1 MVDFQA
7 GLLHAAVQLDPKQ
20 GHAAQEVL
28 VLHSDLAVQQTL
40 KLQIREAQHA
50 DGGALADG
58 VDALHHAAA
67 EPDINIGRAVP
78 EELVLQTAQAVQVN
92 PNHAILTRAARA
104 MVDRA
109 QAMASAVLAF
119 AMQML
124 MVMGTQAVAARRVAV
139 RDPKALIAVIQ
150 TATPT
155 RGRAVTSAHP
165 VRAAVGMTTTVTV
178 QKSNS
183 GQAGTLVMVATT
195 VQVEGPGGKEGRIY
209 PCADKQNRGMF
220 TLIAVG
226 TSIILRA
233 L

>member
-1 MVDFQA
+1 M
-7 GLLHAAVQLDPKQ
+7 
-20 GHAAQEVL
+20 
-28 VLHSDLAVQQTL
+28 
-40 KLQIREAQHA
+40 
-50 DGGALADG
+50 
-58 VDALHHAAA
+58 
-67 EPDINIGRAVP
+67 
-78 EELVLQTAQAVQVN
+78 
-92 PNHAILTRAARA
+92 
-104 MVDRA
+104 
-109 QAMASAVLAF
+109 
-119 AMQML
+119 
-124 MVMGTQAVAARRVAV
+124 AARRVAV